1 MGLLVNHEFSLEVSS
16 HPCQEVGFASDRPTR
31 GRASVQGRLPGSVRP
46 PRAGC
51 VGLP

>member
-1 MGLLVNHEFSLEVSS
+1 MGLLVNREFSLEASS
-16 HPCQEVGFASDRPTR
+16 HPCREVGFASDRPTR

-51 VGLP
+51 ARAV